1 MIATLFST
9 LIAALILFTPFFTPA
24 EKPFASW
31 YLLVATS
38 FFLLFSFILTQIFA
52 WAPIQKVQQNLTPR
66 LLEIYKKDNVIRLGG
81 AFLALL
87 AIFSLYLAVD
97 GTIAKKVG
105 DRPFTAIYF
114 VLLGISI
121 DIVHHIISRM
131 TSYINPFAIASQ
143 CTAHAKNA
151 TLNGNDLELCNWIEA
166 VSEVGIN
173 SASRSLPSLCNQ
185 AVIDLQIISRDYL
198 KASKSFAHHVDKKAE
213 GEKGDPVSFTLFFI
227 FQRFEIIFNKA
238 LEHKL
243 EPVITTIITS
253 LGKMIVD
260 SAKYDISMATYPI
273 HYLGFLAAKAQRGGL
288 AEVGDKA
295 IVTYLEVAKVIV
307 RDIDLKYLELQE
319 PFFTMTGR
327 MEELSKEIFRN
338 NREIN
343 IAILIQPFKQ
353 LKGLFEDEKL
363 SQHQD
368 SPVIVADIN
377 RVINEFEQL
386 QLVMKTIPPLTDITQ
401 ESK

>member
-1 MIATLFST
+1 MIATLFSA
-9 LIAALILFTPFFTPA
+9 LIAALILFTPLFTQA
-24 EKPFASW
+24 QAPFASW
-31 YLLVATS
+31 SILVATS
-38 FFLLFSFILTQIFA
+38 FFLLFSFLLTQIFA
-52 WAPIQKVQQNLTPR
+52 WGPIQKVQQNLTPR
-66 LLEIYKKDNVIRLGG
+66 LLEIYKKDNVIRMGA
-81 AFLALL
+81 AFLASL

-97 GTIAKKVG
+97 GTIARKVG
-105 DRPFTAIYF
+105 DRIFTAFYF
-114 VLLGISI
+114 ILLGISI
-121 DIVHHIISRM
+121 DIIHHILNRM
-131 TSYINPFAIASQ
+131 TSYINPFAIAEQ
-143 CTAHAKNA
+143 CTAHAKKA
-151 TLNGNDLELCNWIEA
+151 ILNGDDRELTHWIEA

-173 SASRSLPSLCNQ
+173 SAQRVLPSLCNQ

-198 KASKSFAHHVDKKAE
+198 KASKSFAHHTGKRAE

-238 LEHKL
+238 LENKL

-273 HYLGFLAAKAQRGGL
+273 HYLGFLASKAQKSGL

-295 IVTYLEVAKVIV
+295 LVTYLEVAKVIV

-327 MEELSKEIFRN
+327 MEDLSKEIFRN

-343 IAILIQPFKQ
+343 ISILIQPFKQ
-353 LKGLFEDEKL
+353 LRALFEGEKL
-363 SQHQD
+363 SSHQD
-368 SPVIVADIN
+368 SPLIIADIN